1 MFAGTN
7 LRLEKLCL
15 RIEEDG
21 IQEFIELCEL
31 MPKLGDKGNVK
42 ELRISTEFS
51 KLELTPELET
61 SIAKSLVSM
70 LLYLEI
76 RSVKLDINDSVS
88 RVGTG
93 LFGNWQLKLEYSRL
107 SALFFKTIN
116 VWLPSAKSLIY
127 LEIFIMNSSEIHLL
141 INTLKVTESNLRH
154 IKLYSATTLTM
165 FQIDNVRSL
174 KGLHSLE
181 SFSFKAAY
189 HLQYSSSLN

>member
-15 RIEEDG
+15 SIEEDG

-31 MPKLGDKGNVK
+31 MPKLGDRGNVK

-51 KLELTPELET
+51 KLKLAPELET

-76 RSVKLDINDSVS
+76 RSMKLDINDSVS

-93 LFGNWQLKLEYSRL
+93 LFGKWQLKLEYSRL
-107 SALFFKTIN
+107 STLFFKTIN

-127 LEIFIMNSSEIHLL
+127 LEIFIMYSSEIHLL
-141 INTLKVTESNLRH
+141 INALKVTESNLRH
-154 IKLYSATTLTM
+154 IKLYSAITLIQ